1 MNFFVRWQK
10 CDLGTRVDERS
21 WAGRSAMALPYE
33 RRITWGIFF
42 LLLVLIFLRA
52 PTLMLEPRL
61 WAEEASTFLQ
71 YAYTH
76 SFLESLTFVP
86 KRTAGYF
93 LFVATLP
100 TTLAAHMFPL
110 AYAPVVT
117 TYFSLGILLTLF
129 ALILWGHSYVWNTV
143 GKKTLACLIIL
154 FAPSSTGEVWLN
166 SINAQVYCGIIASCL
181 LLEDL
186 RAVSPR
192 RRWGYRLL
200 LGFCGL
206 SGIYATLLGGMFFVK
221 AWMEKSREAI
231 IHVGVLACTSLIQ
244 VMVFFHLYF
253 SNNISAKKLAGLNLG
268 KTVPHLFSYQVALP
282 LLGPQW
288 GQRLRSS
295 LYAFFTT
302 WGDTVVTGSALLAG
316 ILAVGYLCAVLYG
329 ILPRAQLRSQLLLLG
344 SYACTAAGT
353 SVFSAGGVPG
363 GRYAVASGVF
373 LLWMLLNNLRLSTL
387 DLRSMLCAVL
397 LAGALVFG
405 MMGYR
410 TTGAQIFFVCNANC
424 PKWEDELKRC
434 ELTSKCVLTVWPYPR
449 WKFPWTVSP
458 AAAAPN

>member
-21 WAGRSAMALPYE
+21 WAGRSAAALLYE
-33 RRITWGIFF
+33 RRITWGMFF

-52 PTLMLEPRL
+52 PTLILEPRL
-61 WAEEASTFLQ
+61 WAEEASTFLH

-76 SFLESLTFVP
+76 GFLESVLFVP
-86 KRTAGYF
+86 KNTAGYF
-93 LFVATLP
+93 LLVATLP
-100 TTLAAHMFPL
+100 TTLAAHALPL
-110 AYAPVVT
+110 TYAPVVT

-166 SINAQVYCGIIASCL
+166 SINAQVYCGIIAVCL

-186 RAVSPR
+186 RAISPR

-206 SGIYATLLGGMFFVK
+206 SGVYATLLGGMFFVK

-231 IHVGVLACTSLIQ
+231 IHLGVVTCTSLIQ
-244 VMVFFHLYF
+244 VIVFLHLYF
-253 SNNISAKKLAGLNLG
+253 SNNISAKKLAGLDLG
-268 KTVPHLFSYQVALP
+268 KTGPPLFYYQIALP

-288 GQRLRSS
+288 GRRLHSS
-295 LYAFFTT
+295 LDVFFATP
-302 WGDTVVTGSALLAG
+302 GDIIVTGSALLAG
-316 ILAVGYLCAVLYG
+316 ILAAGYLCAGLYA
-329 ILPRAQLRSQLLLLG
+329 ILPRVQQRSQMLLLG
-344 SYACTAAGT
+344 SYAFTAAGT

-373 LLWMLLNNLRLSTL
+373 LLWMLLNNLRFSIL

-397 LAGALVFG
+397 LACALVFG

-424 PKWEDELKRC
+424 PTWADELQRC

-449 WKFPWTVSP
+449 WKFSWPVSS
-458 AAAAPN
+458 ATAPSG